1 MQLESF
7 LNKNFIYRSKK
18 KTSQNIPIVFGK
30 WSTLYFS
37 QKNHKYKLL
46 FLKLDPISAVSFVEQ
61 DVWKESG
68 NWYWTLDQQKAKFGS
83 YLTEEEAWNGSE
95 QW

>member
-1 MQLESF
+1 
-7 LNKNFIYRSKK
+7 
-18 KTSQNIPIVFGK
+18 
-30 WSTLYFS
+30 
-37 QKNHKYKLL
+37 
-46 FLKLDPISAVSFVEQ
+46 VEQ